1 MDGQLQAN
9 VSRKTEV
16 PIHAS
21 IFKGI
26 LHYSQRIFS
35 WLATVVVFEKKI
47 ELVSTI
53 NGCS

>member
-1 MDGQLQAN
+1 MDGQLQAI

-26 LHYSQRIFS
+26 LQYSQKIFS
-35 WLATVVVFEKKI
+35 WLATVVVFEKRI
-47 ELVSTI
+47 ELLSTI

>member
-1 MDGQLQAN
+1 MDGQLLAN

-21 IFKGI
+21 ILKGI
-26 LHYSQRIFS
+26 LQYSQRIFS
-35 WLATVVVFEKKI
+35 WLATVVVSEKKI
-47 ELVSTI
+47 ELLSTI